1 VELAKVTWRW
11 NVGSFQVF
19 TYEILLMKS
28 NSIFSIVKK
37 AKARLFPHL
46 KNAKGRLYPHVPDY
60 FSYKKGTCKDIFL
73 LASRRSGSTHLAR
86 ILSCDRGVRLID
98 QPFDLFKPD
107 TQAGRIKDAYLP
119 SMPISQFITLSDGQG
134 VLVRKYVSLILEGR
148 LKPLGGIERWGF
160 PFLANRTVLKICNAS
175 PLIDWFNDQFNVSI
189 VYLLRHPI
197 PQAMSV
203 VRNRWG
209 ITAEAYINN
218 EFFSSSYLDEDK
230 RKLSHRVMSRG
241 TYFEKAI
248 LNWCLENIVPLKH
261 RRSEVL
267 IITYEDVVLNPIAT
281 IKLLSQ
287 QLGLKNIR
295 GMLQMVHI
303 PSQPAFS
310 KQETKAAIR
319 AGNRDF
325 LVGRWREK
333 VSGELLDD
341 ARRIL
346 ETFGIFEYRADS
358 PLPVG
363 QLLHSGRTPNQ
374 QIMSEHLIQNFMRN

>member
-1 VELAKVTWRW
+1 MESKSMFW
-11 NVGSFQVF
+11 N
-19 TYEILLMKS
+19 L
-28 NSIFSIVKK
+28 KK

-46 KNAKGRLYPHVPDY
+46 QNAKGRLYHHVPDY

-73 LASRRSGSTHLAR
+73 VASRRSGSTHLAR
-86 ILSCDRGVRLID
+86 ILSSDRGVRLID
-98 QPFDLFKPD
+98 QPFDLFKPH
-107 TQAGRIKDAYLP
+107 TQAGRIKAAYLP
-119 SMPISQFITLSDGQG
+119 SVPISQFITLSDGQD
-134 VLVRKYVSLILEGR
+134 VLVRKYISLILEGG
-148 LKPLGGIERWGF
+148 LKPLGGIEHWRF

-197 PQAMSV
+197 PQALSV

-218 EFFSSSYLDEDK
+218 EFFSNSYLDEDK
-230 RKLSHRVMSRG
+230 SRLSHRVMSRG

-267 IITYEDVVLNPIAT
+267 IITYEDLALNPMAT

-287 QLGLKNIR
+287 RLGLKNIR
-295 GMLQMVHI
+295 GMLKMVRI

-310 KQETKAAIR
+310 EEGTKAAIR
-319 AGNRDF
+319 EGERDF
-325 LVGRWREK
+325 LVGRWGEQ
-333 VSGELLDD
+333 VSGEQLDD
-341 ARRIL
+341 VRRIL
-346 ETFGIFEYRADS
+346 ETFGVFEYRVDKPIAVD
-358 PLPVG
+358 
-363 QLLHSGRTPNQ
+363 QLLHFGRTPIDQ
-374 QIMSEHLIQNFMRN
+374 